1 MIDIEA
7 LNFLSSLCRSN
18 SDYSNWLN
26 LPKLQVRLDKV
37 DPMYMLVH
45 PNSRVNIKEDTRIRM
60 TTEEAEEW
68 KNGIS
73 KSTMCQ
79 I

>member
-1 MIDIEA
+1 
-7 LNFLSSLCRSN
+7 
-18 SDYSNWLN
+18 
-26 LPKLQVRLDKV
+26 
-37 DPMYMLVH
+37 MYMLVH

-73 KSTMCQ
+73 KSTICQ

>member
-1 MIDIEA
+1 
-7 LNFLSSLCRSN
+7 
-18 SDYSNWLN
+18 
-26 LPKLQVRLDKV
+26 
-37 DPMYMLVH
+37 MYLLVH
-45 PNSRVNIKEDTRIRM
+45 PNSRVSIKDDTRIRM

-73 KSTMCQ
+73 KSAIYKT

>member
-1 MIDIEA
+1 MSK
-7 LNFLSSLCRSN
+7 FLSSLCP
-18 SDYSNWLN
+18 SDSDDSNWLN